1 VGSINLPYKGAEGS
15 FLKNVSSDIIEAPRD
30 RGMTRRCLLSS
41 VASSVSVLTVPQI
54 SRGGEIGIEERGLIR
69 NLIGTYDLR
78 PEWLFSGMVLVE
90 KFGGVDSKADI
101 WRGSADFKDRRG
113 REWIQHY
120 KAPDARLTAEVTEQ
134 QGRLQVNSNF
144 IWIPKGMEPLG
155 PGPIFQARL
164 DGEEERFK
172 EPPPPGQP
180 ISNVDRYENIEF
192 LENGVRRIEERWFRY
207 PGRGELRA
215 LGTRL
220 STLAVHADGHITL
233 DVVSL
238 RPSEDHPGA
247 VDRFKGDLT
256 FTPKR

>member
-1 VGSINLPYKGAEGS
+1 MKNL
-15 FLKNVSSDIIEAPRD
+15 FSDIIEALRD
-30 RGMTRRCLLSS
+30 PGMTRRYLLSS
-41 VASSVSVLTVPQI
+41 FASSLSVLTVPQI
-54 SRGGEIGIEERGLIR
+54 NRGNEIGIEERTLIR
-69 NLIGTYDLR
+69 NLIGTYNLR

-90 KFGGVDSKADI
+90 KFGASESKPDI
-101 WRGSADFKDRRG
+101 SRISADFKDRRG

-120 KAPDARLTAEVTEQ
+120 KAPEARLTAEVIER

-144 IWIPKGMEPLG
+144 IWIPKEMEPMG
-155 PGPIFQARL
+155 PGSIFQARL

-180 ISNVDRYENIEF
+180 ISNVDRYENVEL
-192 LENGVRRIEERWFRY
+192 LESGVRRIEERWFRY
-207 PGRGELRA
+207 PGSGEMRA

-220 STLAVHADGHITL
+220 STLAVHPDGHITL

-238 RPSEDHPGA
+238 RPSEDHPRA
-247 VDRFKGDLT
+247 VVRFEGDLT

>member
-1 VGSINLPYKGAEGS
+1 MKNL
-15 FLKNVSSDIIEAPRD
+15 FSDIIEAPRV
-30 RGMTRRCLLSS
+30 RGMTRRSLLSS
-41 VASSVSVLTVPQI
+41 GASSFSLLTLPRI
-54 SRGGEIGIEERGLIR
+54 NRGNEIGIEERVLIR

-78 PEWLFSGMVLVE
+78 PEWLFSGMILVE
-90 KFGGVDSKADI
+90 KFGVSESKPDI
-101 WRGSADFKDRRG
+101 RRISADFKDRRG

-120 KAPDARLTAEVTEQ
+120 KAPEARLTAEVTER

-155 PGPIFQARL
+155 PGSIFQARL

-180 ISNVDRYENIEF
+180 ISNVDRYENVEL

-207 PGRGELRA
+207 PGSGEVRA
-215 LGTRL
+215 LGARL
-220 STLAVHADGHITL
+220 STLAVHLDGHITL

-238 RPSEDHPGA
+238 RPSENQPRA
-247 VDRFKGDLT
+247 VDRFEGDLT